1 MTEFKCMIK
10 KDKNSIWKNTQCTIG
25 ESNKMKCVKKLLAII
40 MVCAIV
46 CSLAGC
52 RSSQQAN
59 LPTASDVASSESIQP
74 QQDWREDA
82 DISVKDTA
90 LFGGEQVP
98 IVGCVENDRIR
109 LYRDAA
115 EQELLAQ
122 ADYPI
127 PLENAAEKLTTC
139 EFEDLDGDGNSELTL
154 AFDFPE
160 GERASFLWFW
170 VDGQGYTLNEEF
182 SQLPGDSSTGDSLS
196 TIPEA
201 YSALLDCYSEAISE
215 TWDSAA
221 LMDANLPYLLT
232 LVYGENPLENIGYA
246 ISDVEGDGSPELLIG
261 SLTGDEYFGKM
272 IFALYTLNQDGA
284 VSLLFESGEKN
295 RYYYVGENRFA
306 NLGQFS
312 ANEYFETTLKLED
325 SEMIDMTYTTQPAD
339 YVQFQLQ
346 PFSVWGT

>member
-1 MTEFKCMIK
+1 
-10 KDKNSIWKNTQCTIG
+10 
-25 ESNKMKCVKKLLAII
+25 MKCVTKLLAVI

-52 RSSQQAN
+52 SSSQQTN
-59 LPTASDVASSESIQP
+59 LPIASDVAPSESTQP

-98 IVGCVENDRIR
+98 VVGCVENDRFL

-122 ADYPI
+122 ADYPT

-154 AFDFPE
+154 AFDLPDR
-160 GERASFLWFW
+160 ERASFLWFW

-182 SQLPGDSSTGDSLS
+182 SQLPGDSSSGDSLS

-201 YSALLDCYSEAISE
+201 YAALLDRYAEALSES
-215 TWDSAA
+215 WDSAT
-221 LMDANLPYLLT
+221 LMDANLPYLLA
-232 LVYGENPLENIGYA
+232 LAYGAEPLENIGYA

-272 IFALYTLNQDGA
+272 IFALYTLDQDGA
-284 VSLLFESGEKN
+284 ASLLFESEEKN

-312 ANEYFETTLKLED
+312 ADEYFETTLKLED
-325 SEMIDMTYTTQPAD
+325 SEMIDMTYTTQPTD
-339 YVQFQLQ
+339 YVQMDLT
-346 PFSVWGT
+346 PFSKWPR

>member
-1 MTEFKCMIK
+1 
-10 KDKNSIWKNTQCTIG
+10 
-25 ESNKMKCVKKLLAII
+25 MKCVTKLLAVI

-52 RSSQQAN
+52 SSSQQTN
-59 LPTASDVASSESIQP
+59 LPTASDVVSSESTQS

-90 LFGGEQVP
+90 LFGGEPVP
-98 IVGCVENDRIR
+98 VVGCVENDRIL

-127 PLENAAEKLTTC
+127 PLENAAEELTTC

-154 AFDFPE
+154 TFDLPD
-160 GERASFLWFW
+160 GKRASFLWFW

-182 SQLPGDSSTGDSLS
+182 SQLPGDSSNGDSLS

-201 YSALLDCYSEAISE
+201 YAALLDRYAEVLSES
-215 TWDSAA
+215 WDSAA
-221 LMDANLPYLLT
+221 LMEGNLPYVLALA
-232 LVYGENPLENIGYA
+232 YGEDPLENIGYA
-246 ISDVEGDGSPELLIG
+246 ISDVEEDGSPELLLG

-272 IFALYTLNQDGA
+272 IFALYTLDQDGA
-284 VSLLFESGEKN
+284 ASLLFESGEKN

-312 ANEYFETTLKLED
+312 ADEYFETTLKLED

-339 YVQFQLQ
+339 YVQMDLT
-346 PFSVWGT
+346 PFSKWPR

>member
-1 MTEFKCMIK
+1 
-10 KDKNSIWKNTQCTIG
+10 
-25 ESNKMKCVKKLLAII
+25 MKCVTKLLAVI
-40 MVCAIV
+40 MACAVV

-52 RSSQQAN
+52 RSSQQTN
-59 LPTASDVASSESIQP
+59 LPTASDVAPSESTQP
-74 QQDWREDA
+74 EQDWREDA
-82 DISVKDTA
+82 EISVKDTA
-90 LFGGEQVP
+90 LFRGEQVP
-98 IVGCVENDRIR
+98 VVGCVENDRIL

-127 PLENAAEKLTTC
+127 PLENAEDELTTC

-154 AFDFPE
+154 AFDLAD
-160 GERASFLWFW
+160 GVRASFLWFW
-170 VDGQGYTLNEEF
+170 VDTQGYTLNEEF
-182 SQLPGDSSTGDSLS
+182 SQLPGDSSGGDSLS

-201 YSALLDCYSEAISE
+201 YAALLDRYAEAISE

-221 LMDANLPYLLT
+221 LMDANLPYLLA
-232 LVYGENPLENIGYA
+232 LAYGEEPLENIGYA

-272 IFALYTLNQDGA
+272 IFALFTLDQDGA
-284 VSLLFESGEKN
+284 ASLLFESGEKN

-312 ANEYFETTLKLED
+312 ADEYFETTLKLED

-339 YVQFQLQ
+339 YVQMDLT
-346 PFSVWGT
+346 PFSKWSR

>member
-1 MTEFKCMIK
+1 
-10 KDKNSIWKNTQCTIG
+10 
-25 ESNKMKCVKKLLAII
+25 MKCVTKLLAVI
-40 MVCAIV
+40 MACAVV

-52 RSSQQAN
+52 RSSHQQTN
-59 LPTASDVASSESIQP
+59 LPTASDVVSSESTQP

-82 DISVKDTA
+82 DISVKDTT

-98 IVGCVENDRIR
+98 VVGCVENDRIL
-109 LYRDAA
+109 LYRDAT

-127 PLENAAEKLTTC
+127 PLENAAEELTTY

-154 AFDFPE
+154 AFDLPD

-201 YSALLDCYSEAISE
+201 YAALLDRYAEALSES
-215 TWDSAA
+215 WDSAA
-221 LMDANLPYLLT
+221 LMDANLPYLLA
-232 LVYGENPLENIGYA
+232 LAYGEKPLENIGYA
-246 ISDVEGDGSPELLIG
+246 ISDVERDGSPELLIG

-272 IFALYTLNQDGA
+272 IFALYTLDQDGA
-284 VSLLFESGEKN
+284 TALLFESEEKN

-312 ANEYFETTLKLED
+312 ADEYFETTLKLED

-339 YVQFQLQ
+339 YVQMDLTS
-346 PFSVWGT
+346 FSKWPR